1 MARYLLVVLIS
12 LFLGAAG
19 ALVLVD
25 PPEMGPQALAQRM
38 GKMERIEEGSSGA
51 NPPPVAAPLPT
62 ADSVA
67 LDQLTPEERQH
78 VTVYEMVN
86 RSVVNIT
93 TKTVLM
99 NNLFLT
105 MNERSGQ
112 GSGSV
117 LDQKGHIL
125 TNFHVV
131 DGARNV
137 QVTLFD
143 GKSYEA
149 RLVGADPMTDVAVL
163 KVDAPA
169 ESLHPVRLGSSSGL
183 RVGQR
188 VYAIGN
194 PFGFERTL
202 STGIISSLNRAL
214 PLKGSQRRF
223 KSYIQIDASINP
235 GNSGG
240 PLLNSRGGLI
250 GMNTAI
256 ASMTGESAG
265 VGFAIPVNTLSR
277 IIPQLIEKGRVVRAD
292 IGIVAVWE
300 SPEGLRIQSMVPGG
314 PAERAGLRGPKILR
328 QQKRQGPFVYEYK
341 TIDRAAADLIIA
353 VDGKKTANAD
363 SFLEELDLRQPGEKV
378 VITVVREG
386 REVQI
391 CLRLDADS
399 PRE

>member
-1 MARYLLVVLIS
+1 MARYLLVVFIS

-38 GKMERIEEGSSGA
+38 GEMERIGEDSSGSKT
-51 NPPPVAAPLPT
+51 PPVAAPLPT
-62 ADSVA
+62 ADPVA

-93 TKTVLM
+93 TKTVSM

-169 ESLHPVRLGSSSGL
+169 ESLHPVLLGSSSGL

-391 CLRLDADS
+391 RLRLDADL